1 MSSTTALTPQ
11 VPPRWRLA
19 TLGTAALLVL
29 AALLLLTVLRSFGS
43 VEAPTG
49 PGWSAVP
56 SLAAVDTGDALA
68 RRLGWLTHA
77 TWTFTG
83 IALLLALAQRSLHDL
98 ALAGAGALWGLL
110 FEQRVRAMHPPDFT
124 PTALTVGLQVV
135 FIGALGVSLWYGL
148 RLLRRSGLRPHP
160 LSLTRLLTLSGLAAL
175 VLGLNGTL
183 KQPVYW
189 VLPIASVLACGGAL
203 VRMVDM
209 ARRPGSLLRPSL
221 AAWLLALA
229 VACLVA
235 AGCRELWLQ
244 AGEPPASEQLRD
256 AWLTTRSAIVLV
268 LVCALGLRLDQLARM
283 LRQLGGSHSHWRR
296 RLREVQ
302 RHLAQARERLALTD
316 RTATQQAQRD
326 HLLRELHDDL
336 GHRLLDASQWLDD
349 TAAARPA
356 QALIDSSLHELQLA
370 YDALG
375 TVPRPLA
382 EALQRLHLQLAAPLE
397 EAGVA
402 LQWTIDGPAT
412 TLVLNQVETL
422 QLLRMVRGAFSTT
435 LDRHAR
441 QPGEPMPGTCLLR
454 LDVADGETGRHLR
467 LQLKDEPAAAPAA
480 RLGAEWTR
488 LQRQATSLGAQL
500 ALDAQAGPG
509 RQGWSVELV
518 MPLAGR

>member
-1 MSSTTALTPQ
+1 MSCTTALAPQ
-11 VPPRWRLA
+11 VPPRWRLV

-29 AALLLLTVLRSFGS
+29 AALVL
-43 VEAPTG
+43 
-49 PGWSAVP
+49 
-56 SLAAVDTGDALA
+56 LAAVRSFSGMDAPGWHAMPSILVADGSEALA

-98 ALAGAGALWGLL
+98 ALAGAGALWALL
-110 FEQRVRAMHPPDFT
+110 FEQRIRAMQPPDFT
-124 PTALTVGLQVV
+124 PAALTVGLQVV
-135 FIGALGVSLWYGL
+135 FIGALGLSLWYGL
-148 RLLRRSGLRPHP
+148 RLLRRSALRPHP
-160 LSLTRLLTLSGLAAL
+160 LSLTRLLTLSGLTAL

-244 AGEPPASEQLRD
+244 AGEPPAAEPLLE
-256 AWLTTRSAIVLV
+256 AWLATRGAIVLV
-268 LVCALGLRLDQLARM
+268 LVCALGLRLDQLGRM

-326 HLLRELHDDL
+326 HLLRELHDEL
-336 GHRLLDASQWLDD
+336 GHRLLDASQHLND
-349 TAAARPA
+349 TTAARPA

-382 EALQRLHLQLAAPLE
+382 EALQRLRLQLAAPLE
-397 EAGVA
+397 QAGVV

-422 QLLRMVRGAFSTT
+422 QLLRIVRGAFSTT
-435 LDRHAR
+435 LDRHALR
-441 QPGEPMPGTCLLR
+441 SGEPVPGNCLLR

-467 LQLKDEPAAAPAA
+467 LQMSDEPVTAPAA
-480 RLGAEWTR
+480 RLGAEWNR